1 MLLSGYAHAQER
13 VTTVGIQ
20 FKPMFSNSFFGVS
33 AYQSS
38 NEQFSTNIQPK
49 FGMNMGMVI
58 RKGITKNWSFET
70 GICFV
75 QRNFSARVKPMN
87 LSDSLVM
94 TYRMIAYEIP
104 LQALVFVK
112 LGEHLYMNASGGCSL
127 DFYPSN
133 VESYATAVQD
143 TNRFDVIQKT
153 WRRSWIQPALIA
165 NYGFEWRTKSKGS
178 IYAGVTYHRPFQ
190 RLGTVELLMEENSK
204 PSRDYIQIKGSYL
217 TFDLKYFFHEKPAS
231 GRRG

>member
-1 MLLSGYAHAQER
+1 
-13 VTTVGIQ
+13 
-20 FKPMFSNSFFGVS
+20 
-33 AYQSS
+33 
-38 NEQFSTNIQPK
+38 
-49 FGMNMGMVI
+49 MNMGMVI

-75 QRNFSARVKPMN
+75 QRNFSARVKPSN

-94 TYRMIAYEIP
+94 SYRMIAYEIP

-133 VESYATAVQD
+133 VESYATALQD

-165 NYGFEWRTKSKGS
+165 NYGLHSNQRFLPHLRFEIFLPREARKRKTQVN
-178 IYAGVTYHRPFQ
+178 VTF
-190 RLGTVELLMEENSK
+190 
-204 PSRDYIQIKGSYL
+204 
-217 TFDLKYFFHEKPAS
+217 
-231 GRRG
+231 